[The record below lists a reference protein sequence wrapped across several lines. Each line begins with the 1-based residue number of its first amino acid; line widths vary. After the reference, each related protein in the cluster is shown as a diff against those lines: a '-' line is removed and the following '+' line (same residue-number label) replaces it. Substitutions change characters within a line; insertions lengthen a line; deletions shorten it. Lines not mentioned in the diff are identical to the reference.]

1 MVEQAGGR
9 ALVMQAD
16 VSDAGSMQALVAR
29 VKDAWGKPVQVLVNN
44 AIAFEGEVDFEE
56 MSIASLDRMYAIV
69 VKGAV
74 HAAQACVP
82 GMKAAGW
89 GRIVNITSR
98 GALMGAPRMSHYAAA
113 KSALVGLTRAWA
125 KEFGPWEILTNAVA
139 PTLMLTETML
149 ESLSESAREAMAKRV
164 PVRRLA
170 TPEDVARLVLFLGS
184 AANTYV
190 NGEVITVGGGAM
202 S

>member
-1 MVEQAGGR
+1 
-9 ALVMQAD
+9 
-16 VSDAGSMQALVAR
+16 
-29 VKDAWGKPVQVLVNN
+29 
-44 AIAFEGEVDFEE
+44 
-56 MSIASLDRMYAIV
+56 
-69 VKGAV
+69 
-74 HAAQACVP
+74 
-82 GMKAAGW
+82 
-89 GRIVNITSR
+89 
-98 GALMGAPRMSHYAAA
+98 MSHYAAA

-139 PTLMLTETML
+139 PTLMLTETMQ
-149 ESLSESAREAMAKRV
+149 ESLSESAKEAMAKRV

-170 TPEDVARLVLFLGS
+170 LPEDVARVVLFLGS

>member
-1 MVEQAGGR
+1 
-9 ALVMQAD
+9 
-16 VSDAGSMQALVAR
+16 
-29 VKDAWGKPVQVLVNN
+29 
-44 AIAFEGEVDFEE
+44 
-56 MSIASLDRMYAIV
+56 MSIASLERMYTIV

-149 ESLSESAREAMAKRV
+149 ESLSESAKEAMAKRV

-170 TPEDVARLVLFLGS
+170 APEDVARVVLFLGS
-184 AANTYV
+184 AANAYV